1 MTADADG
8 HGTVRGFALHA
19 ADEITQLVAAV
30 DAEALEA
37 AVALL
42 CRVPRVHISG
52 NGRSGLMAKA
62 IAMRLMHIGLQSF
75 AVGEIATPGI
85 QKDDLL
91 VIVSSSGRGTL
102 LEQARTARDFGARVL
117 AITADPG
124 NPLAQEAQARIIVPA
139 RTEVATGQHAG
150 SLFEQGVLVTGD
162 ALCRSVQARLGVPTS
177 ELNRRHANLL

>member
-1 MTADADG
+1 MTAEADRDE
-8 HGTVRGFALHA
+8 TVRGFALHA
-19 ADEITQLVAAV
+19 VDEIARLVTAI

-37 AVALL
+37 AAALL
-42 CRVPRVHISG
+42 CRVPRVHLSG

-75 AVGEIATPGI
+75 VVGEIAAPGI

-91 VIVSSSGRGTL
+91 TIVSASGRGTL

-117 AITADPG
+117 AITADPD

-139 RTEVATGQHAG
+139 RTEVATRQHAG
-150 SLFEQGVLVTGD
+150 SLFEQGVLITGD
-162 ALCRSVQARLGVPTS
+162 ALCHSVQARLKVPTS